1 MPFKIDTRVLKKF
14 AQYMVTATI
23 TIVAVLGGTYG
34 LMFLSYYYT
43 ESFLP
48 FWLFMLFLVVCSF
61 VYSHAEA
68 VVSIERR
75 KEAEQ
80 DWG

>member
-1 MPFKIDTRVLKKF
+1 
-14 AQYMVTATI
+14 MVTAII
-23 TIVAVLGGTYG
+23 TAVTVLGGAYG

-48 FWLFMLFLVVCSF
+48 FWLLMLFFALCSF

-68 VVSIERR
+68 VVENERR
-75 KEAEQ
+75 RERGE
-80 DWG
+80 